1 MAKQVNLVVDDD
13 IYAEMVREAG
23 KRQLES
29 GSICSIASLAKEIF
43 TPAARARYNGHNPI
57 DNKQDDKP
65 LLGVCKEG
73 VIIDDK
79 SFEDDKP
86 VEQTDSKQDAK
97 PSSDPYADVNIFGSI
112 GG

>member
-13 IYAEMVREAG
+13 VYAEMVREAG

-57 DNKQDDKP
+57 DNKP
-65 LLGVCKEG
+65 LGERNEAV
-73 VIIDDK
+73 VVDDK
-79 SFEDDKP
+79 SFDSAKDA
-86 VEQTDSKQDAK
+86 EQEAQPQVNDFFK
-97 PSSDPYADVNIFGSI
+97 DVSF
-112 GG
+112 